1 MLITKAKVKVKQ
13 RNIRGTRNKNLP
25 DGQYVAAIFVVA
37 AVSEDISLRQKAY
50 VITDRKFSNTQQLLP
65 LLYSEVFIILVQINH
80 FGEKEN
86 KEVND

>member
-1 MLITKAKVKVKQ
+1 MLITKAKAKVKQ
-13 RNIRGTRNKNLP
+13 RNIRGTRHKNLP